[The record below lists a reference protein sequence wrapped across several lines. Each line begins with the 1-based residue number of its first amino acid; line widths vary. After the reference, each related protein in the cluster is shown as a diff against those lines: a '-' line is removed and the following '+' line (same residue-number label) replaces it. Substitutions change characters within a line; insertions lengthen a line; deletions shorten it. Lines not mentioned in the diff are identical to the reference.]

1 MQTRLRSFI
10 AQQRARGMS
19 DRAIRRALGLAPSQE
34 LEAALFGREEE
45 DGGATGAGAEGRRS
59 RRSGRGGQS

>member
-34 LEAALFGREEE
+34 LEAALFGAEEE
-45 DGGATGAGAEGRRS
+45 AGPATGAGAACRGSGRRS
-59 RRSGRGGQS
+59 RGRRS